1 MNSGERLG
9 IYRDRILNGPITK
22 MLILLGTPLIVVQLV
37 NISYNLADAYWLSQ
51 YSPILVSIPRQVWP
65 TFFLFQA
72 LAIALSA
79 ANQALIS
86 QYIGAKM
93 FEEATRIARQYI
105 TISTAFGLFLGLSY
119 YLLRPLMFSA
129 VTSVPP
135 ELYNDVLTY
144 SGIISLDL
152 AASYF
157 TMCFSTM
164 LQSIGDTKTPSIVN
178 GISATIN
185 IVLDPS

>member
-1 MNSGERLG
+1 MDGSERLG
-9 IYRDRILNGPITK
+9 IYRDRILNGPVTK
-22 MLILLGTPLIVVQLV
+22 MLILLGAPLIVVQLV

-51 YSPILVSIPRQVWP
+51 YSPILVSIPRQIWP

-72 LAIALSA
+72 LAMALSA
-79 ANQALIS
+79 ANQTLIS

-93 FEEATRIARQYI
+93 FEEAARISRQYI
-105 TISTAFGLFLGLSY
+105 TVSAALGSFFGFSY
-119 YLLRPLMFSA
+119 YLLRPLIFGSI
-129 VTSVPP
+129 TSVPP
-135 ELYNDVLTY
+135 EIYNDVLTY

-157 TMCFSTM
+157 GICFSTI

-178 GISATIN
+178 GVSATIN
-185 IVLDPS
+185 IVLDP